1 MTHAQHAGGANG
13 GHPGRSAPG
22 EHQGHNMY
30 RRFAVM
36 IAISFVAMY
45 VLMYAMVNAFGNV
58 YNSLNQA
65 YMAGLM
71 AASMVII
78 ELAVMWGMYKNRK
91 LNFALMIGG
100 AAALLLCWMGI
111 RRQVA
116 IGDAQFLR
124 SMIPHHAGAIL
135 MCQQAP
141 IGDPR
146 IVALCNRPNGI
157 IESQQAEITQMKE
170 MLRDA
175 K

>member
-1 MTHAQHAGGANG
+1 MTHAQHTGGANG
-13 GHPGRSAPG
+13 GHSGHNGTG

-45 VLMYAMVNAFGNV
+45 GHMYAMVNAFGNV

-78 ELAVMWGMYKNRK
+78 ELAVMWGMYTNRK
-91 LNFALMIGG
+91 LNVALLIGG

-116 IGDAQFLR
+116 IGDRQFLR

-135 MCQQAP
+135 MCEQAS
-141 IGDPR
+141 IADAQIQR
-146 IVALCNRPNGI
+146 LCQGI
-157 IESQQAEITQMKE
+157 LESQSSEITQMKAI
-170 MLRDA
+170 LNA
-175 K
+175 GK

>member
-1 MTHAQHAGGANG
+1 MTNAQHASGADSERQS
-13 GHPGRSAPG
+13 HSAG
-22 EHQGHNMY
+22 EHQSHSMY

-36 IAISFVAMY
+36 IAVSFVAMY
-45 VLMYAMVNAFGNV
+45 ILMYAMVNAFGNV
-58 YNSLNQA
+58 YNSLNQM

-78 ELAVMWGMYKNRK
+78 ELAVMWRMYKNRK
-91 LNFALMIGG
+91 LNWVLLISG

-116 IGDAQFLR
+116 IGDVQFLR

-146 IVALCNRPNGI
+146 IMALCNGPNGI
-157 IESQQAEITQMKE
+157 IESQQREITQMKQ
-170 MLRDA
+170 MLGDA